1 MINVI
6 VCDDYNQLSNVA
18 FEIMLSVIKNKADAT
33 LGLATG

>member
-18 FEIMLSVIKNKADAT
+18 FEIMLSVNLIEAVIFD
-33 LGLATG
+33 GLNL